1 MVEKK
6 GDDIMRVLLVGS
18 GGREHAI
25 AWKITQ
31 SRILTKLFV
40 APGNAGISEY
50 AELVNIQPNKID
62 DLVNFAVSN
71 KIDYVIVGPEE
82 PLWLGITDKMKEKGI
97 PTFGPSKAAAVL
109 EGSKVYAKNFMKKYK
124 IPTARYESFKDRDKA
139 VNALNDFALP
149 IVIKADG
156 LAAGKGVIIAR
167 THGEAI
173 KAIDELMVEKRFG
186 DAGKELVIEEFLLG
200 TEASQLCFV
209 DGTTIIPFDTVQDY
223 KREGDGDTGEN
234 TGGMGTYSPSVVV
247 GETEKRYIYDR
258 ILLPFVQGLK
268 GEGLEYKG
276 LIFIGLMINE
286 GKAKVVEFNVR
297 FGDPEA
303 QSLIPRMK
311 SDLLDLMIKTT
322 EGKLDEINCEWDK
335 KAAVTVIMASGG
347 YPREYEK
354 EKEISGLDI
363 LDGVNVFHSATKKI
377 DGKTVSN
384 GGRVLGITALADSIE
399 MAREKVY
406 KEIKKISFDGAYY
419 RSDIAKF

>member
-1 MVEKK
+1 
-6 GDDIMRVLLVGS
+6 MRVLLVGS

-25 AWKITQ
+25 AWKLSQ
-31 SRILTKLFV
+31 SSMLTKLFV

-50 AELVNIQPNKID
+50 AEIVDISVEDIDGLVD
-62 DLVNFAVSN
+62 FAVSN
-71 KIDYVIVGPEE
+71 KIDYVVVGPEK
-82 PLWLGITDKMKEKGI
+82 PLWLGITDKMLEKGI

-109 EGSKVYAKNFMKKYK
+109 EGSKVYAKKFMKKYK
-124 IPTARYESFKDRDKA
+124 IPTARYETFSDRDKA
-139 VNALNDFALP
+139 VRALNDFALP

-167 THGEAI
+167 SHEAATR
-173 KAIDELMVEKRFG
+173 AIDELMVEKRFG

-209 DGTTIIPFDTVQDY
+209 DGNIIIPLDTVQDY

-247 GETEKRYIYDR
+247 GEIEKNYIYDR
-258 ILLPFVQGLK
+258 ILLPFVQGLR
-268 GEGLEYKG
+268 GEGLKYRG
-276 LIFIGLMINE
+276 LIFIGLMVNE

-311 SDLLDLMIKTT
+311 SDLLEMMLKTT
-322 EGKLDEINCEWDK
+322 RGELDSIDMEWDDRS
-335 KAAVTVIMASGG
+335 AVTVMMASGG
-347 YPREYEK
+347 YPRSYEK
-354 EKEISGLDI
+354 GKVISGLDS
-363 LDGVNVFHSATKKI
+363 LKDVMVFHSATKFEGE
-377 DGKTVSN
+377 DLVTS
-384 GGRVLGITALADSIE
+384 GGRVLGVTALGNDLE
-399 MAREKVY
+399 DARSKVY
-406 KEIKKISFDGAYY
+406 SEIDKVKFEGAHY